1 MDRKEILDKFS
12 EGFNNIGLEKAK
24 LYLNE
29 LIGKC
34 NIYLQE
40 ELLNYRY
47 EKIEE
52 FLKDLLNSKE
62 PVLSENLP
70 INISNFT
77 FMDLDGY
84 KYLNYKS
91 NDRIV
96 TISKIGQSEIEQGE
110 NDINLYLI
118 KNEPDKDYL
127 YRKYKDYFEK
137 SNEKN
142 IFIVFDEF
150 TPNLNKLF
158 KKNIFAIPLTYKKNS
173 GINHYIGS
181 EILKINEEKIIKDF
195 ESYVNNSHERDI
207 LVKSEIDEIS
217 HQINIIVQYFKKIEV
232 MVHYY
237 YKKYQDIV
245 YTEMHNENLNKQIIE
260 NETNSG
266 TLSPYRIRK
275 YFEEQGQN
283 FKKNHNEIVA
293 NFSLDFALNLVHM
306 INKLKLEQIDNRV
319 IKDALQFSF
328 KNIDKSKDY
337 LKIIESYMVKE
348 NTKEQLSIMEQESIY
363 RSVYD
368 DINRNVVLND
378 VYSKINDEIM
388 YKHILIPRLIAY
400 KITNNIKE
408 NIFDPEIKKY
418 TYNYWEVDM
427 SNEIKKFF
435 VNIYNYIFN
444 DFKNKYTEF
453 ELKEIQD
460 KFDEIFKFF

>member
-52 FLKDLLNSKE
+52 FLKDLLDSKE

-158 KKNIFAIPLTYKKNS
+158 KKNIFAI
-173 GINHYIGS
+173 H
-181 EILKINEEKIIKDF
+181 
-195 ESYVNNSHERDI
+195 
-207 LVKSEIDEIS
+207 
-217 HQINIIVQYFKKIEV
+217 
-232 MVHYY
+232 
-237 YKKYQDIV
+237 
-245 YTEMHNENLNKQIIE
+245 
-260 NETNSG
+260 
-266 TLSPYRIRK
+266 
-275 YFEEQGQN
+275 
-283 FKKNHNEIVA
+283 
-293 NFSLDFALNLVHM
+293 
-306 INKLKLEQIDNRV
+306 
-319 IKDALQFSF
+319 
-328 KNIDKSKDY
+328 
-337 LKIIESYMVKE
+337 
-348 NTKEQLSIMEQESIY
+348 
-363 RSVYD
+363 
-368 DINRNVVLND
+368 
-378 VYSKINDEIM
+378 
-388 YKHILIPRLIAY
+388 
-400 KITNNIKE
+400 
-408 NIFDPEIKKY
+408 
-418 TYNYWEVDM
+418 
-427 SNEIKKFF
+427 
-435 VNIYNYIFN
+435 
-444 DFKNKYTEF
+444 
-453 ELKEIQD
+453 
-460 KFDEIFKFF
+460 